1 TAFMMII
8 PANYYAI
15 MALLIVFLTIYCQI
29 DFSAMKKHEK
39 KSLESIYHDLKKE
52 IKETIAPLSYSFDLI
67 LPILTLVISKCVLF
81 FFFSSNYF
89 NKNVSLIQ
97 ATGDG
102 DIVNSLLYGG
112 VFAIIITA
120 VLYLPTKKLKVTS
133 FVYSFFTGIWKM
145 VGAAIILVLA
155 WTIGSIIENLETG
168 AFLAMLVEGNLPL
181 WLLPAALFILACFM
195 A

>member
-1 TAFMMII
+1 M
-8 PANYYAI
+8 YYN
-15 MALLIVFLTIYCQI
+15 
-29 DFSAMKKHEK
+29 
-39 KSLESIYHDLKKE
+39 LKKE
-52 IKETIAPLSYSFDLI
+52 AHENVTPLSYAFDVM
-67 LPILTLVISKCVLF
+67 LPILTLVISTIVLF
-81 FFFSSNYF
+81 LFSGNYF

-112 VFAIIITA
+112 VFVIIITE
-120 VLYLPTKKLKVTS
+120 VLYLLTIKLKVKS
-133 FVYSFFTGIWKM
+133 FVYSFFNGIWKM

-195 A
+195 AFATGTSWGTFAIMVP